1 MKGALV
7 QMEDVRI
14 EDLLFTDKCDIVGLK
29 AFDEGKEL
37 LGEVVFQV
45 VDIGAFTVRYI
56 AVNNSNNTFLIP
68 AEFISDLDEDGL
80 ILELKQGALSNL
92 EPMESDWQKTFSRSF
107 EKNIYET
114 LQTPPYWI
122 E

>member
-14 EDLLFTDKCDIVGLK
+14 ENLLFTDKCDIVGLK
-29 AFDEGKEL
+29 AFAEGKEL

-80 ILELKQGALSNL
+80 ILELKQGVLSSL
-92 EPMESDWQKTFSRSF
+92 EPMESDWQKTFSRSV
-107 EKNIYET
+107 EKNIYEN